1 MTILGE
7 RLHAIHDTLTK
18 AGMRHA
24 FGGAIAL
31 AYCVAEPRGTRDLD
45 VNIFIPA
52 ERAAELAAAL
62 PSEIEVSDAD
72 IEQIIRD
79 AQTRLWWGA
88 VPIDVFLN
96 NLPVHDDVASEIR
109 WVPLEGRKVPVLS
122 CESLVLFKAFFN
134 RTKDWADI
142 EAIAEVDRGI
152 LSRAADRVEGLVGA
166 DADFAGRLR
175 RIAEPP
181 K

>member
-7 RLHAIHDTLTK
+7 RLHSIHDTLTK

-62 PSEIEVSDAD
+62 PSEIEVSAAD
-72 IEQIIRD
+72 VERIMRD

-109 WVPLEGRKVPVLS
+109 WVPLEGREVPVLS

-142 EAIAEVDRGI
+142 ESIAEVDRGI
-152 LSRAADRVEGLVGA
+152 LSRAADRVEDLVGTQ
-166 DADFAGRLR
+166 DEFVLRLR
-175 RIAEPP
+175 GLSQGS
-181 K
+181 

>member
-1 MTILGE
+1 MTVLGE

-62 PSEIEVSDAD
+62 PSEIEVSAAD

-79 AQTRLWWGA
+79 AQTRLWWGT

-96 NLPVHDDVASEIR
+96 NLPLHDDVASEIR
-109 WVPLEGRKVPVLS
+109 WVPLEGREVPVLS

-142 EAIAEVDRGI
+142 ESIAEVDRRI
-152 LSRAADRVEGLVGA
+152 LSRAADRVEDLVGTE
-166 DADFAGRLR
+166 DEFVVRLR
-175 RIAEPP
+175 GLAEGS
-181 K
+181 